1 MTPFASVAMLEKL
14 ALLKIALCRAPALSS
29 ASSACLRN
37 VRSPAPLET
46 PIPVL
51 LVAAFWLAAVLPP
64 VTGARSRGLRL
75 RSVRDEGGMAPLGG
89 LVMVL
94 RDASSEG
101 SFSERALACSHLGI
115 AIRLRKGSRK
125 KKSASVQSPLNG

>member
-94 RDASSEG
+94 RDAS
-101 SFSERALACSHLGI
+101 FSGVVQRESACLLTLRHRNQTPQGEPQEKERVGA
-115 AIRLRKGSRK
+115 
-125 KKSASVQSPLNG
+125 